1 MAEIEKKLLA
11 MAWWLREENKMMKKI
26 TISCLIIVLSFI
38 SLSFSAQAATLK
50 DAKEA
55 VLSGKGKVVHP
66 RLYRELTDEEKEA
79 RKDWPDK
86 LEKTNREMTKE
97 EADEYF
103 SYIDKYQSENKTNIV
118 PSEAYDYIQY
128 IAEKLEASNKTEI
141 TDALRSEAEKYV
153 NKNKQKDLKTEK
165 KELVKEKEGKK
176 MKHKKTSLWAKI
188 FSFKWF

>member
-153 NKNKQKDLKTEK
+153 NKNKQKEHYLLSIQNLCIKC
-165 KELVKEKEGKK
+165 
-176 MKHKKTSLWAKI
+176 
-188 FSFKWF
+188 